1 LGPFLAAALAA
12 GEVFKASRG
21 IRRGRYLT
29 ADGYSLWSERASPDW
44 YALEEGPRVAGA
56 VLPPVHIAGVGAV
69 GNALAYVAAYLEL
82 ARAYLVL
89 IDDDRYDKTN
99 LNRCLLAGWPDRD
112 KPKVLAVARAL
123 RTAGVGV
130 FPFDGTIQSYLGDA
144 RLGLRADA
152 AREADELDFQIVAS
166 CVDKGIS
173 RQDVQ
178 GLWPRVLIG
187 GSTMNLQAKRNV
199 YNARQGAACLA
210 CFNPRERDGER
221 IRSLKHELLRLSP
234 DDRSEFLMANGLD
247 AKAVE
252 DYLSGAPC
260 GGLGEAAL
268 KDFATRVPPQFSAG
282 FTSLGAGLLLGA
294 ALLRSTAFTE
304 GTLRPSDMGTLNFL
318 NGGLLATPFAADDVC
333 ELQCQVRPGAQ

>member
-1 LGPFLAAALAA
+1 
-12 GEVFKASRG
+12 
-21 IRRGRYLT
+21 
-29 ADGYSLWSERASPDW
+29 
-44 YALEEGPRVAGA
+44 
-56 VLPPVHIAGVGAV
+56 VLPPVHVAGVGAV
-69 GNALAYVAAYLEL
+69 GNALAYLTAYLEL
-82 ARAYLVL
+82 AQAYLVL
-89 IDDDRYDKTN
+89 IDDDRYDNTN
-99 LNRCLLAGWPDRD
+99 LNRCVLAGWADRD
-112 KPKVLAVARAL
+112 KPKVLTVARAL
-123 RTAGVGV
+123 RTAGVGA
-130 FPFDGTIQSYLGDA
+130 FPFEGTVQSYLGDA

-152 AREADELDFQIVAS
+152 AREADELDFHIVAS

-210 CFNPRERDGER
+210 CFNARERDGEK
-221 IRSLKHELLRLSP
+221 IRSLKDELLRLPP
-234 DDRSEFLMANGLD
+234 DERSEFLMDNGLD

-294 ALLRSTAFTE
+294 ALLRSTVVPRAAS
-304 GTLRPSDMGTLNFL
+304 RPGDMGTLNFL
-318 NGGLLATPFAADDVC
+318 NGGLLVTPFAADNEC
-333 ELQCQVRPGAQ
+333 ELHCQVRARGSQ